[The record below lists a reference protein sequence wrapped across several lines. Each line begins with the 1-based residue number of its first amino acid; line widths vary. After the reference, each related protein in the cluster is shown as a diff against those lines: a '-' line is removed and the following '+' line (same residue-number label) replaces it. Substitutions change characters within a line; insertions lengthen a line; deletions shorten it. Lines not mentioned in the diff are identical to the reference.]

1 MRAGPYAFLG
11 TGWVGCEPDNGVEG
25 GGNNQTYE
33 RPAEVDVDYG
43 TPLGLCKES
52 KPGVFTREYVQFE
65 VNTAGALEARGRG
78 LGKTAHPGLEPQRE
92 HEQNWLSE

>member
-11 TGWVGCEPDNGVEG
+11 TGWVGCEPDHGVEG

-52 KPGVFTREYVQFE
+52 KPGVFTREYTKS
-65 VNTAGALEARGRG
+65 TATHDCNS
-78 LGKTAHPGLEPQRE
+78 GKSFVTMKGE
-92 HEQNWLSE
+92 